1 MLKFNSVKFEENNHP
16 NKMPFTGVCAFVDT
30 PTDGSPDGGGGYK
43 FIFDKAAVKAKLD
56 SFNMMGVNCVYDD
69 GFWSS
74 PEYAMTGHNTRFKI
88 GVVEKAWLKGKEIH
102 VQGILWK
109 NDFPDVCFMISNAKD
124 ALGFSVEILSDKW
137 EETEDDIVTLTD
149 LTFTGVAIMY
159 HDLAAFKSTQLF
171 KEENKEDDTVNQE
184 EIKAMLD
191 EFKVSL
197 MEEIKASINV
207 VEEKVVALEA
217 KEVPSYD
224 DSELKTKLSDI
235 EAKLSEQQNSEP
247 ERKTAQFAD
256 SEKKVPKNEEE
267 FDLKAE
273 VAKIESDHK
282 LTVAQRMSAK
292 LQLFNKA
299 SK

>member
-1 MLKFNSVKFEENNHP
+1 
-16 NKMPFTGVCAFVDT
+16 
-30 PTDGSPDGGGGYK
+30 
-43 FIFDKAAVKAKLD
+43 
-56 SFNMMGVNCVYDD
+56 
-69 GFWSS
+69 
-74 PEYAMTGHNTRFKI
+74 
-88 GVVEKAWLKGKEIH
+88 
-102 VQGILWK
+102 
-109 NDFPDVCFMISNAKD
+109 
-124 ALGFSVEILSDKW
+124 
-137 EETEDDIVTLTD
+137 
-149 LTFTGVAIMY
+149 MY

-197 MEEIKASINV
+197 MEEIKASISV

-273 VAKIESDHK
+273 VAKIESDPK